1 MLHPRG
7 TNEPITRV
15 REKDGGEGL
24 EGAAVFTVASL
35 PESRV
40 IAPQKVERLHEF
52 LLGGVCRP
60 QIQVRVQQPYSLVVA
75 PVTFQDLMTMLVIM
89 W

>member
-1 MLHPRG
+1 MLHPSS

-24 EGAAVFTVASL
+24 EGAAAVVAVVACL

-40 IAPQKVERLHEF
+40 IAPQKVERVHEF
-52 LLGGVCRP
+52 LLGGVCP
-60 QIQVRVQQPYSLVVA
+60 QIKVRVQQPYSLVVA
-75 PVTFQDLMTMLVIM
+75 PVTFQDLM
-89 W
+89 

>member
-1 MLHPRG
+1 MLHRRG

-40 IAPQKVERLHEF
+40 IAPQKVKRLREF
-52 LLGGVCRP
+52 LLGWVCP

-75 PVTFQDLMTMLVIM
+75 PVTFQDLM
-89 W
+89 